1 MNDKYRNA
9 WPNKQYDGNLRTFR
23 EYVSDM
29 KAWLIDNN
37 FDRLDS
43 IDPATI
49 PRVLVAY
56 DDADG
61 NQVPAE
67 TQANYTRRINAD
79 KALNKSIWAKA
90 IRGFTNYA
98 RETADAAGEEDS
110 RLLFAAIKE
119 EYGIKSSKQV
129 TTLVRSLNTTTKK
142 HDQPIEQFNS
152 EWRNVVKSMKDNGMN
167 FEEPYL
173 INLYLISLGDSY
185 STLES
190 MVAVMPE
197 DKRTLINIMKLAIDH
212 NHVKKRKYEEVNN
225 SGVAMTA
232 SNDVDEQATYK
243 KRHKVQDDN
252 FNTNLPCSICKH
264 RFHCSSECFDGGLRH
279 FTSIQKREWI
289 AKKAKERQQRYS
301 NNNNQDKEQA
311 QATKEQAY
319 AALEEKVNA
328 LTELNKRLKKSHEA
342 HGIELDSDDGF

>member
-1 MNDKYRNA
+1 
-9 WPNKQYDGNLRTFR
+9 
-23 EYVSDM
+23 M

-119 EYGIKSSKQV
+119 EYGIKKAASTRPRKS
-129 TTLVRSLNTTTKK
+129 TINRSN
-142 HDQPIEQFNS
+142 N
-152 EWRNVVKSMKDNGMN
+152 
-167 FEEPYL
+167 
-173 INLYLISLGDSY
+173 
-185 STLES
+185 STLNG
-190 MVAVMPE
+190 A
-197 DKRTLINIMKLAIDH
+197 TLL
-212 NHVKKRKYEEVNN
+212 
-225 SGVAMTA
+225 
-232 SNDVDEQATYK
+232 
-243 KRHKVQDDN
+243 
-252 FNTNLPCSICKH
+252 
-264 RFHCSSECFDGGLRH
+264 
-279 FTSIQKREWI
+279 
-289 AKKAKERQQRYS
+289 KA
-301 NNNNQDKEQA
+301 
-311 QATKEQAY
+311 
-319 AALEEKVNA
+319 
-328 LTELNKRLKKSHEA
+328 
-342 HGIELDSDDGF
+342 